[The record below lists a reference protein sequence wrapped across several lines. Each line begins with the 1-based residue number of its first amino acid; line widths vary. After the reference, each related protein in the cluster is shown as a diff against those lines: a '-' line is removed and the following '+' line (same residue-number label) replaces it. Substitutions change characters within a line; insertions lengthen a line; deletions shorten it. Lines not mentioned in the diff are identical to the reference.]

1 MKNIKTIIFL
11 ALFSFSFS
19 CMAQSPKYDQ
29 TGYLNLSSGPA
40 FWGSCFAVLRK
51 EAQLKDPAT
60 ESIAVEAVIKIVR
73 MYANPLKQYR
83 PDDYLVFM
91 QNADRLNSINAKDMP
106 TDKLTTAFLVCGN
119 RLQEMSNKTSNN

>member
-19 CMAQSPKYDQ
+19 SMAQAPKYDQ

-51 EAQLKDPAT
+51 EAQLRDPAT
-60 ESIAVEAVIKIVR
+60 EAIAVEAVIKIVR

-106 TDKLTTAFLVCGN
+106 TGKLTTAFLVCGN